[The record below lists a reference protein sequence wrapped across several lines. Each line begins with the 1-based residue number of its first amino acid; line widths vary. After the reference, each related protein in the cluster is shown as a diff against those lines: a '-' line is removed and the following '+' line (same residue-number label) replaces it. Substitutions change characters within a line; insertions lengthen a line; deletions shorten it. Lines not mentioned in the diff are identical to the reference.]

1 MAITSTIRTALLA
14 AMVMF
19 ALPAAAQV
27 PLSDITDTRPTIAA
41 GDHVLG
47 DASAPLTI
55 FEYASLSCPHCAAF
69 HAQTLPQL
77 QTNWIATGKAKL
89 VFRDFPLDA
98 PGLRAAAVARCAPPE
113 RFFDIVGA
121 LFARQAE
128 WARAKDT
135 AEQTARIAAVTDLGA
150 DQVADC
156 AADTKVLDSIVAAR
170 QTAATKYGVT
180 ATPTFFIGG
189 RTLVGERAYG
199 DFDRA
204 LREAAPQ
211 R

>member
-1 MAITSTIRTALLA
+1 MAITSTIRTVVLA
-14 AMVMF
+14 AMAMC

-77 QTNWIATGKAKL
+77 QTNWIASGKAKL
-89 VFRDFPLDA
+89 VFRDFPLDG
-98 PGLRAAAVARCAPPE
+98 PGLRAAAAVRCVPPE
-113 RFFDIVGA
+113 HFFEAVGG
-121 LFARQAE
+121 LFARQSE
-128 WARAKDT
+128 WAHAKDAT
-135 AEQTARIAAVTDLGA
+135 EEASRIAAITGLSA
-150 DQVADC
+150 EKVAEC
-156 AADTKVLDSIVAAR
+156 AANTGALDSIVAAR

-180 ATPTFFIGG
+180 ATPTFFIAG
-189 RTLVGERAYG
+189 RMLVGERRYE
-199 DFDRA
+199 DFDRL
-204 LREAAPQ
+204 LREAAPP